1 MELYGAC
8 NLGHLCSSFMEF
20 CLIYLSLDCREQVN
34 YQDHRMSRVNLCPSQ
49 VDKFKKDILLG
60 YILDI
65 LIKFTYYFDLEKSN
79 LVN

>member
-1 MELYGAC
+1 
-8 NLGHLCSSFMEF
+8 
-20 CLIYLSLDCREQVN
+20 
-34 YQDHRMSRVNLCPSQ
+34 MSRVNLCPSL

-79 LVN
+79 LVNWSKDTYLKTQIQTMRTSLDITTKSAGREIAEWDWWNMM